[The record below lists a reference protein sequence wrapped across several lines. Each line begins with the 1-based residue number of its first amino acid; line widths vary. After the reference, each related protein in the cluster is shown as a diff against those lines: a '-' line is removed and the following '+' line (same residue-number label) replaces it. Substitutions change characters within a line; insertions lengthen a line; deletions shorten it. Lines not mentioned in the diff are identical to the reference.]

1 MGTLHIRASQEVI
14 DRILEFVRSFQQ
26 QNMEIRVEPDAFFSQ
41 QKYLLE
47 QVQALDSGKVTFCSV
62 EELDAKL
69 EETLQKYEGKNLG

>member
-14 DRILEFVRSFQQ
+14 DRILEFARSFQQ
-26 QNMEIRVEPDAFFSQ
+26 QNMEIRVEPDAFFYQ
-41 QKYLLE
+41 QKYLRE

-69 EETLQKYEGKNLG
+69 EETLQNYEGKNLG